1 MKTITLNTNPPVDIQ
16 IWENHRKHFW
26 RYDYEGCPKFGPFR
40 SYDLALQDAQS
51 YSKQPNA

>member
-16 IWENHRKHFW
+16 IWEKHRKHFW
-26 RYDYEGCPKFGPFR
+26 RYDYDGCPKFGPFR